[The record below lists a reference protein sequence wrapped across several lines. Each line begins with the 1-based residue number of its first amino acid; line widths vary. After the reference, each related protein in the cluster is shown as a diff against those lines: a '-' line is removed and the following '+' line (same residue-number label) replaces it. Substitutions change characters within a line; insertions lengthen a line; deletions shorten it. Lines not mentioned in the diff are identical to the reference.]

1 MSVPYE
7 IERKY
12 LIKMP
17 EFPLPAEAQAT
28 DIEQAYL
35 VNPDG
40 NSERVRMRAGRYFH
54 TLKVYISNVVREEY
68 EREITK
74 EEYEEL
80 LKRRDPNCTFI
91 KKVRYVFEYRG
102 QVFELDVFPFWKKQA
117 FLEIELPG
125 EDTPVEIPEFIE
137 VMREVTEDRRYSNH
151 ALAIRVPEEG

>member
-17 EFPLPAEAQAT
+17 EFPLPVETQTT

-40 NSERVRMRAGRYFH
+40 NSERVRARAGRYYH
-54 TLKVYISNVVREEY
+54 TLKVHISNVVREEY
-68 EREITK
+68 EREISR
-74 EEYEEL
+74 EEYDEL
-80 LKRRDPNCTFI
+80 LKRRDMNCTFI
-91 KKVRYVFEYRG
+91 QKVRHVFDYAG
-102 QVFELDVFPFWKKQA
+102 QTFELDVFPFWKKQA
-117 FLEIELPG
+117 FLEIELPDA
-125 EDTPVEIPEFIE
+125 DTPVKMPEFIE
-137 VMREVTEDRRYSNH
+137 VMREVTEDRNYTNH